1 MEHINIFEFFEKKN
15 KEDEELVEQ
24 MIQINN

>member
-1 MEHINIFEFFEKKN
+1 MEHINIFEFFEKKK